1 VEEVWALGN
10 WSFLLPKQ
18 SQQQLQQQKQQQ
30 SLEDI
35 EKRRRNKKLQRAKQ
49 NTELPLTGIITSIL
63 CVCFFCFV
71 FFNGFF
77 FRKLKTLE
85 KFVIFLGIF
94 SSFLK

>member
-49 NTELPLTGIITSIL
+49 NTEFPLTGKITSIL
-63 CVCFFCFV
+63 CVFFFLFLGFLMV
-71 FFNGFF
+71 FF
-77 FRKLKTLE
+77 
-85 KFVIFLGIF
+85 
-94 SSFLK
+94 